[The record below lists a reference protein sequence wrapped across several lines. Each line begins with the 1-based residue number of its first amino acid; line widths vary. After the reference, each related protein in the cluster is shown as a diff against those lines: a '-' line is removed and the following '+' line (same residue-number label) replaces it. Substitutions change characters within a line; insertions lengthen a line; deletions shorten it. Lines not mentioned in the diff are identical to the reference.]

1 MLKKTIFIALVFMLS
16 LSSVSM
22 ASKTMKDTKEIQ
34 GTVVEK
40 AQKNE
45 VRTITLKSNS
55 GEDVTL
61 IAKDD
66 TSLEN
71 IDKGDKVI
79 AQYIPKS
86 KVITSISKQSEGG
99 AQ

>member
-1 MLKKTIFIALVFMLS
+1 MLKKTIFIALIFMLS
-16 LSSVSM
+16 LSSLSM
-22 ASKTMKDTKEIQ
+22 ASKIMKDTKEIK

-45 VRTITLKSNS
+45 SRTITLKNNS
-55 GEDVTL
+55 GENVTL
-61 IAKDD
+61 IAKDN

-71 IDKGDKVI
+71 IDKGDTVI

-86 KVITSISKQSEGG
+86 KVIKSISEQSEGDV
-99 AQ
+99 Q